1 MKRIKKLFVNLIAAV
16 MLVVACLGLVGCKDV
31 RKLELSVQ
39 VYDYDAEATKTVTL
53 TVDLYA
59 HLAPKTVDAI
69 EKYVNEGYYDGA
81 IFYQLDGYSS
91 QLMIGDLVDDGGRI
105 VQNDIKPQLPGEFVR
120 GGTVGSNLT
129 SVRGSIGLWRDWY
142 AYDGT
147 YKANNALDSGRATW
161 YIPTTTS
168 TITDYTDWFCV
179 FAQIDLDN
187 TDNATALTKITDAF
201 GSGADVTEFEVYY
214 TGEYDE
220 SKVNENYGLKFNY
233 ELEALFDEDEIEDLF
248 EAEGAQYN
256 SYNHHTVKV
265 ATVPEVG
272 SFAAKIVSAK
282 MK

>member
-1 MKRIKKLFVNLIAAV
+1 MKRIKKLFVNLIAVV
-16 MLVVACLGLVGCKDV
+16 MLVAACFSLTACKDV
-31 RKLELSVQ
+31 RTLELSVQ
-39 VYDYDAEATKTVTL
+39 VYDYKTNASKTATL

-69 EKYVNEGYYDGA
+69 EKYVNDGYYDGA

-91 QLMIGDLVDDGGRI
+91 QLMIGDLVDKDGSI
-105 VQNDIKPQLPGEFVR
+105 AQNAIKPQLPGEFVR

-161 YIPTTTS
+161 YIPTSTS
-168 TITDYTDWFCV
+168 EIKDYADWFCV
-179 FAQIDLDN
+179 FAQIDLEN
-187 TDNATALTKITDAF
+187 EDNAVALTLITDAF
-201 GSGADVTEFEVYY
+201 GSSAELKEYEIYY

-220 SKVNENYGLKFNY
+220 SKPDANYGLDFNC
-233 ELEALFDEDEIEDLF
+233 ELEVLF
-248 EAEGAQYN
+248 EEEEVENLFKAEGAQYQ
-256 SYNHHTVKV
+256 SLNHHTSKV
-265 ATVPEVG
+265 ATVPEEG